1 MTLTSKREVA
11 RVLRIEADKV
21 RHHGFDDVPTYT
33 FDCLQA
39 QVLRA
44 DACLGCLL
52 KDFMPEQIRSE
63 AFPCQH
69 IDPSG
74 YQTIFAEPG
83 MPEKIATR
91 LSNLADELEAA
102 AIKEEA

>member
-11 RVLRIEADKV
+11 RVLRIEANHVKQ
-21 RHHGFDDVPTYT
+21 HGFTDLPSYS

-39 QVLRA
+39 QVLRP
-44 DACLGCLL
+44 DPCLGCLL
-52 KDFMPEQIRSE
+52 KDFIPAQVSGE

-74 YQTIFAEPG
+74 YRRILSEPG
-83 MPEKIATR
+83 MSEKISAR
-91 LSNLADELEAA
+91 LSNLAEELETAA
-102 AIKEEA
+102 EKEEA